1 MNEYILSLK
10 ADKTKF
16 AFKFLLFVW
25 LCSIPFKN
33 AIYQISTV
41 LVLLFFVVHLII
53 NKNYS
58 VLIENFKKTKVL
70 TVFVALILLSM
81 CLANILNPE
90 LLAKKSWHYII
101 SFFYRYVLV
110 FIALAYFYRLKYF
123 DKKVLV
129 DVFLFG
135 LLFVAAIAIFM
146 LILNPDIILNSNAA
160 YNGDYGLKGT
170 FDNRNTM
177 GLAMSLGVVFTLL
190 VLKDNIKI
198 GLFLFSIFGFCMLFS
213 FSRSGWVASFV
224 AYMVFFVFYYKK
236 LNKKLFLTFGI
247 FVLAVILLYLSVDS
261 FQDRVNLLLQGN
273 SSHRTD
279 IWKFG
284 LTQIP
289 NNLFFGH
296 GVSCWRNLNLPAYIA
311 VHTGLHNSTLE
322 ILLFT
327 GIFGL
332 IAWISAVLT
341 VFYQILKD
349 RNYIYLSLLV
359 YFVVIT
365 QFDFSVFDSKELF
378 SAVTIFMFLVYSD
391 KFKAKLCK

>member
-1 MNEYILSLK
+1 MHEYLIGLK
-10 ADKTKF
+10 EDKYKL
-16 AFKFLLFVW
+16 AFNIMLFIW

>member
-1 MNEYILSLK
+1 MHEYLIGLKEDKYKLAFNIIL
-10 ADKTKF
+10 F
-16 AFKFLLFVW
+16 IW

-41 LVLLFFVVHLII
+41 LVLLFFVAHLII

-146 LILNPDIILNSNAA
+146 LILNPDTV
-160 YNGDYGLKGT
+160 YGGLKGT
-170 FDNRNTM
+170 FDNRNAM
-177 GLAMSLGVVFTLL
+177 GLAMSLGVVFTLFI
-190 VLKDNIKI
+190 LKDNIKI
-198 GLFLFSIFGFCMLFS
+198 GLVLLAIFGFCMLFS

-224 AYMVFFVFYYKK
+224 AYMVFYIFYYKK
-236 LNKKLFLTFGI
+236 LDKRFFIIFGI
-247 FVLAVILLYLSVDS
+247 CILAVILLYLSIDI
-261 FQDRVNLLLQGN
+261 FQDRVNSLLKGN
-273 SSHRTD
+273 SSYRTNL
-279 IWKFG
+279 WKFG

-332 IAWISAVLT
+332 VAWISAVLT

-349 RNYIYLSLLV
+349 KNYIYLSLLV

>member
-1 MNEYILSLK
+1 MHEYLIGLKEDKYKLAFNIIL
-10 ADKTKF
+10 F
-16 AFKFLLFVW
+16 IW

-70 TVFVALILLSM
+70 TVFIALILLSM

-110 FIALAYFYRLKYF
+110 FIVLAYFYRLKYF

-129 DVFLFG
+129 NIFLFG

-146 LILNPDIILNSNAA
+146 LILNPDIVLNSNAA
-160 YNGDYGLKGT
+160 YSGDYGLKGT
-170 FDNRNTM
+170 FNHRNAM

-190 VLKDNIKI
+190 VLKYNIKI
-198 GLFLFSIFGFCMLFS
+198 GLFLLAIFGFCMLFS
-213 FSRSGWVASFV
+213 FSRSGWVASFL
-224 AYMVFFVFYYKK
+224 AYIIFIVFYFKE
-236 LNKKLFLTFGI
+236 LNKKFFIAVGMCILVLICLYFG
-247 FVLAVILLYLSVDS
+247 VDS
-261 FQDRVNLLLQGN
+261 LQDRVNLLLQGN

-289 NNLFFGH
+289 SNLFFGH
-296 GVSCWRNLNLPAYIA
+296 GISCWRNLNLPADIA
-311 VHTGLHNSTLE
+311 AHTGLHNSTLE

-332 IAWISAVLT
+332 VAWISAVLT

-349 RNYIYLSLLV
+349 KNYIYLSLLL

-391 KFKAKLCK
+391 KFKAKSCK

>member
-1 MNEYILSLK
+1 MHEYLIGLKEDKYKLAFNIIL
-10 ADKTKF
+10 F
-16 AFKFLLFVW
+16 IW

-41 LVLLFFVVHLII
+41 LVLLFFVAHLII

-146 LILNPDIILNSNAA
+146 LILNPDTV
-160 YNGDYGLKGT
+160 YGGLKGT
-170 FDNRNTM
+170 FDNRNAM
-177 GLAMSLGVVFTLL
+177 GLAMSLGVVFTLFI
-190 VLKDNIKI
+190 LKDNIKI
-198 GLFLFSIFGFCMLFS
+198 GLVLLAIFGFCMLFS

-224 AYMVFFVFYYKK
+224 AYMVFYIFYYKK
-236 LNKKLFLTFGI
+236 LDKRFFIIFGI
-247 FVLAVILLYLSVDS
+247 CILAVILLYLSIDI
-261 FQDRVNLLLQGN
+261 FQDRVNSLLKGN
-273 SSHRTD
+273 SSYRTNL
-279 IWKFG
+279 WKFG

-296 GVSCWRNLNLPAYIA
+296 GVSCWRNLNLPVDIA
-311 VHTGLHNSTLE
+311 AHTGLHNSTLE

-332 IAWISAVLT
+332 ATWISAVLT

-349 RNYIYLSLLV
+349 KNYIYLSLLV

-378 SAVTIFMFLVYSD
+378 GAVTIFMFLVYSD

>member
-1 MNEYILSLK
+1 MHEYLIGLKEDKYKLAFNIIL
-10 ADKTKF
+10 F
-16 AFKFLLFVW
+16 IW

-58 VLIENFKKTKVL
+58 VLIENFKKTKEL

-129 DVFLFG
+129 NIFLFG

-146 LILNPDIILNSNAA
+146 LILNPDII
-160 YNGDYGLKGT
+160 YGGLKGT
-170 FDNRNTM
+170 FDNRNAM
-177 GLAMSLGVVFTLL
+177 GLAMSLGVVFTLFI
-190 VLKDNIKI
+190 LKDNIKI
-198 GLFLFSIFGFCMLFS
+198 GLVLLAIFGFCMLFS

-224 AYMVFFVFYYKK
+224 AYMVFYIFYYKK
-236 LNKKLFLTFGI
+236 LDKRFFIIFGI
-247 FVLAVILLYLSVDS
+247 CILAVILLYLSIDI
-261 FQDRVNLLLQGN
+261 FQDRVNSLLKGN
-273 SSHRTD
+273 SSYRTNL
-279 IWKFG
+279 WKFG

-296 GVSCWRNLNLPAYIA
+296 GVSCWRNLNLPVDIA
-311 VHTGLHNSTLE
+311 AHTGLHNSTLE

-332 IAWISAVLT
+332 VAWISAVLT

-349 RNYIYLSLLV
+349 KNYIYLSLLV

-378 SAVTIFMFLVYSD
+378 SAITIFMFLVYSD
-391 KFKAKLCK
+391 KFKAKPCK

>member
-1 MNEYILSLK
+1 MHEYLIGLKEDKYKLAFNIIL
-10 ADKTKF
+10 F
-16 AFKFLLFVW
+16 IW

-70 TVFVALILLSM
+70 TVFIALILLSM

-129 DVFLFG
+129 NIFLFG

-146 LILNPDIILNSNAA
+146 LILNPDII
-160 YNGDYGLKGT
+160 YGGLKGT
-170 FDNRNTM
+170 FDNRNAM
-177 GLAMSLGVVFTLL
+177 GLAMSLGVVFTLFI
-190 VLKDNIKI
+190 LKDNIKI
-198 GLFLFSIFGFCMLFS
+198 GLVLLAIFGFCMLFS

-224 AYMVFFVFYYKK
+224 AYMVFYIFYYKK
-236 LNKKLFLTFGI
+236 LDKRFFIIFGI
-247 FVLAVILLYLSVDS
+247 CILAVILLYLSIDI
-261 FQDRVNLLLQGN
+261 FQDRVNSLLKGN
-273 SSHRTD
+273 SSYRTNL
-279 IWKFG
+279 WKFG

-296 GVSCWRNLNLPAYIA
+296 GVSCWRNLNLPVDIA
-311 VHTGLHNSTLE
+311 AHTGLHNSTLE

-332 IAWISAVLT
+332 VAWISAVLT

-349 RNYIYLSLLV
+349 KNYIYLSLLV

-378 SAVTIFMFLVYSD
+378 SAITIFMFLVYSD
-391 KFKAKLCK
+391 KFKAKPCK

>member
-1 MNEYILSLK
+1 MHEYLIGLK
-10 ADKTKF
+10 EDKYKL
-16 AFKFLLFVW
+16 AFNIVLFIW

-41 LVLLFFVVHLII
+41 LVLLFFVAHLII

-70 TVFVALILLSM
+70 TVFIALILLSM

-110 FIALAYFYRLKYF
+110 FIALVYFYRLKYF

-146 LILNPDIILNSNAA
+146 LILNPDTV
-160 YNGDYGLKGT
+160 YGGLKGT
-170 FDNRNTM
+170 FDNRNAM
-177 GLAMSLGVVFTLL
+177 GLAMSLGVVFTLFI
-190 VLKDNIKI
+190 LKDNIKI
-198 GLFLFSIFGFCMLFS
+198 GLVLLAIFGFCMLFS

-224 AYMVFFVFYYKK
+224 AYMVFYIFYYKK
-236 LNKKLFLTFGI
+236 LDKRFFIIFGI
-247 FVLAVILLYLSVDS
+247 CILAVILLYLSIDI
-261 FQDRVNLLLQGN
+261 FQDRVNSLLQGN

-332 IAWISAVLT
+332 VAWISAVLT

-349 RNYIYLSLLV
+349 KNYIYLSLLV

>member
-1 MNEYILSLK
+1 MHEYLIGLKEDKYKLAFNIIL
-10 ADKTKF
+10 F
-16 AFKFLLFVW
+16 IW

-70 TVFVALILLSM
+70 TVFIALILLSM

-129 DVFLFG
+129 NIFLFG

-146 LILNPDIILNSNAA
+146 LILNPDII
-160 YNGDYGLKGT
+160 YGGLKGT
-170 FDNRNTM
+170 FDNRNAM
-177 GLAMSLGVVFTLL
+177 GLAMSLGVVFTLFI
-190 VLKDNIKI
+190 LKDNIKI
-198 GLFLFSIFGFCMLFS
+198 GLVLLAIFGFCMLFS

-224 AYMVFFVFYYKK
+224 AYMVFYIFYYKK
-236 LNKKLFLTFGI
+236 LDKRFFIIFGI
-247 FVLAVILLYLSVDS
+247 CILAVILLYLSIDI
-261 FQDRVNLLLQGN
+261 FQDRVNSLLQGN

-296 GVSCWRNLNLPAYIA
+296 GVSCWRNLNLPVDIA
-311 VHTGLHNSTLE
+311 AHTGLHNSTLE

-332 IAWISAVLT
+332 VAWISAILT

-349 RNYIYLSLLV
+349 KNYIYLSLLL

-391 KFKAKLCK
+391 KFKAKSCK

>member
-1 MNEYILSLK
+1 MHEYLIGLKEDKYKLAFNIIL
-10 ADKTKF
+10 F
-16 AFKFLLFVW
+16 IW

-70 TVFVALILLSM
+70 TVFIALILLSM

-101 SFFYRYVLV
+101 AFFYRYVLV

-129 DVFLFG
+129 NVFLFG

-146 LILNPDIILNSNAA
+146 LILNPDTV
-160 YNGDYGLKGT
+160 YGGLKGT
-170 FDNRNTM
+170 FDNRNAM
-177 GLAMSLGVVFTLL
+177 GLAMSLGVVFTLFI
-190 VLKDNIKI
+190 LKDNIKI
-198 GLFLFSIFGFCMLFS
+198 GLVLLTIFGFCMLFS

-224 AYMVFFVFYYKK
+224 AYMVFYIFYYKK
-236 LNKKLFLTFGI
+236 LDKRFFIIFGI
-247 FVLAVILLYLSVDS
+247 CILAVILLYLSIDI
-261 FQDRVNLLLQGN
+261 FQDRVNSLLKGN
-273 SSHRTD
+273 SSYRTNL
-279 IWKFG
+279 WKFG

-296 GVSCWRNLNLPAYIA
+296 GVSCWRNLNLPVDIA
-311 VHTGLHNSTLE
+311 AHTGLHNSTLE

-332 IAWISAVLT
+332 VAWISAVLT

-349 RNYIYLSLLV
+349 KNYICLSLLV

-391 KFKAKLCK
+391 KFKAKPCK

>member
-1 MNEYILSLK
+1 MHEYLIGLKEDKYKLAFNIIL
-10 ADKTKF
+10 F
-16 AFKFLLFVW
+16 IW
-25 LCSIPFKN
+25 LCNIPFKN

-41 LVLLFFVVHLII
+41 LVLLFFVAHLII

-146 LILNPDIILNSNAA
+146 LILNPDTV
-160 YNGDYGLKGT
+160 YGGLKGT
-170 FDNRNTM
+170 FDNRNAM
-177 GLAMSLGVVFTLL
+177 GLAMSLGVVFTLFI
-190 VLKDNIKI
+190 LKDNIKI
-198 GLFLFSIFGFCMLFS
+198 GLVLLAIFGFCMLFS

-224 AYMVFFVFYYKK
+224 AYMVFYIFYYKK
-236 LNKKLFLTFGI
+236 LDKRFFIIFGI
-247 FVLAVILLYLSVDS
+247 CILAVILLYLSIDI
-261 FQDRVNLLLQGN
+261 FQDRVNSLLKGN
-273 SSHRTD
+273 SSYRTNL
-279 IWKFG
+279 WKFG

-332 IAWISAVLT
+332 VAWISAVLT

-349 RNYIYLSLLV
+349 KNYIYLSLLV

>member
-1 MNEYILSLK
+1 MHEYLIGLKEDKYKLAFNIIL
-10 ADKTKF
+10 F
-16 AFKFLLFVW
+16 IW

-70 TVFVALILLSM
+70 TVFIALILLSM

-129 DVFLFG
+129 NIFLFG

-146 LILNPDIILNSNAA
+146 LILNPDII
-160 YNGDYGLKGT
+160 YGGLKGT
-170 FDNRNTM
+170 FDNRNAM
-177 GLAMSLGVVFTLL
+177 GLAMSLGVVFTLFI
-190 VLKDNIKI
+190 LKDNIKI
-198 GLFLFSIFGFCMLFS
+198 GLVLLAIFGFCMLFS

-224 AYMVFFVFYYKK
+224 AYMVFYIFYYKK
-236 LNKKLFLTFGI
+236 LDKRFFIIFGI
-247 FVLAVILLYLSVDS
+247 CILAVILLYLSIDI
-261 FQDRVNLLLQGN
+261 FQDRVNSLLQGN

-296 GVSCWRNLNLPAYIA
+296 GVSCWRNLNLPVDIA
-311 VHTGLHNSTLE
+311 AHTGLHNSTLE

-332 IAWISAVLT
+332 VAWISAVLT

-349 RNYIYLSLLV
+349 KNYIYLSLLL

-391 KFKAKLCK
+391 KFKAKPCK

>member
-1 MNEYILSLK
+1 MHEYLIGLKEDKYKLAFNIIL
-10 ADKTKF
+10 F
-16 AFKFLLFVW
+16 IW

-33 AIYQISTV
+33 AIYQISTI

-110 FIALAYFYRLKYF
+110 FVALAYFYKLRYF

-146 LILNPDIILNSNAA
+146 LILNPDIV
-160 YNGDYGLKGT
+160 YGGLKGT
-170 FDNRNTM
+170 FDNRNAM
-177 GLAMSLGVVFTLL
+177 GLAMSLGVVFTLF
-190 VLKDNIKI
+190 VLKNNIKI
-198 GLFLFSIFGFCMLFS
+198 GLVLLVIFGFCMLFS
-213 FSRSGWVASFV
+213 FSRSGWVAGFL
-224 AYMVFFVFYYKK
+224 AYIIFIVFYFKE
-236 LNKKLFLTFGI
+236 LNKKFFIAVGICILVLICVYFG
-247 FVLAVILLYLSVDS
+247 VDS
-261 FQDRVNLLLQGN
+261 LQDRVNLLLQGN

-279 IWKFG
+279 LWKFG

-296 GVSCWRNLNLPAYIA
+296 GVSCWRNLNLPVDIA

-332 IAWISAVLT
+332 VAWISAVLT

-349 RNYIYLSLLV
+349 KNYIYLSLLL

-391 KFKAKLCK
+391 KFKAKSCK

>member
-1 MNEYILSLK
+1 MHEYLIGLKEDKYKLAFNIIL
-10 ADKTKF
+10 F
-16 AFKFLLFVW
+16 IW

-70 TVFVALILLSM
+70 TVFIALILLSM

-129 DVFLFG
+129 NIFLFG

-146 LILNPDIILNSNAA
+146 LILNPDII
-160 YNGDYGLKGT
+160 YGGLKGT
-170 FDNRNTM
+170 FDNRNAM
-177 GLAMSLGVVFTLL
+177 GLAMSLGVVFTLFI
-190 VLKDNIKI
+190 LKDNIKI
-198 GLFLFSIFGFCMLFS
+198 GLVLLAIFGFCMLFS

-224 AYMVFFVFYYKK
+224 AYMVFYIFYYKK
-236 LNKKLFLTFGI
+236 LDKRFFIIFGI
-247 FVLAVILLYLSVDS
+247 CILAVILLYLSIDI
-261 FQDRVNLLLQGN
+261 FQDRVNSLLQGN

-296 GVSCWRNLNLPAYIA
+296 GVSCWRNLNLPVDIA
-311 VHTGLHNSTLE
+311 AHTGLHNSTLE

-332 IAWISAVLT
+332 VAWISAVLT

-349 RNYIYLSLLV
+349 KNYIYLSLLV

>member
-1 MNEYILSLK
+1 MHEYLIGLKEDKYKLAFNIIL
-10 ADKTKF
+10 F
-16 AFKFLLFVW
+16 IW

-41 LVLLFFVVHLII
+41 LVLLFFVAHLII

-146 LILNPDIILNSNAA
+146 LILNPDTV
-160 YNGDYGLKGT
+160 YGGLKGT
-170 FDNRNTM
+170 FDNRNAM
-177 GLAMSLGVVFTLL
+177 GLAMSLGVVFTLFI
-190 VLKDNIKI
+190 LKDNIKI
-198 GLFLFSIFGFCMLFS
+198 GLVLLAIFGFCMLFS

-224 AYMVFFVFYYKK
+224 AYMVFYIFYYKK
-236 LNKKLFLTFGI
+236 LDKRFFIIFGI
-247 FVLAVILLYLSVDS
+247 CILAVILLYLSIDI
-261 FQDRVNLLLQGN
+261 FQDRVNSLLKGN
-273 SSHRTD
+273 SSYRTNL
-279 IWKFG
+279 WKFG

-296 GVSCWRNLNLPAYIA
+296 GISCWRNLNLPVDIA
-311 VHTGLHNSTLE
+311 AHTGLHNSTLE

-332 IAWISAVLT
+332 VAWISAVLT

-349 RNYIYLSLLV
+349 KNYIYLSLLV

-391 KFKAKLCK
+391 KFKVKPCK

>member
-1 MNEYILSLK
+1 MHEYLIGLKEDKYKLAFNIIL
-10 ADKTKF
+10 F
-16 AFKFLLFVW
+16 IW

-41 LVLLFFVVHLII
+41 LVLLFFVAHLII

-146 LILNPDIILNSNAA
+146 LILNPDTV
-160 YNGDYGLKGT
+160 YGGLKGT
-170 FDNRNTM
+170 FDNRNAM
-177 GLAMSLGVVFTLL
+177 GLAMSLGVVFTLFI
-190 VLKDNIKI
+190 LKDNIKI
-198 GLFLFSIFGFCMLFS
+198 GLVLLAIFGFCMLFS
-213 FSRSGWVASFV
+213 FSRSSWVASFV
-224 AYMVFFVFYYKK
+224 AYMVFYIFYYKK
-236 LNKKLFLTFGI
+236 LDKRFFIIFGI
-247 FVLAVILLYLSVDS
+247 CILAVILLYLSIDI
-261 FQDRVNLLLQGN
+261 FQDRVNSLLKGN
-273 SSHRTD
+273 SSYRTNL
-279 IWKFG
+279 WKFG

-332 IAWISAVLT
+332 VAWISAVLT

-349 RNYIYLSLLV
+349 KNYIYLSLLV

>member
-1 MNEYILSLK
+1 MHEYLIGLKEDKYKLAFNIIL
-10 ADKTKF
+10 F
-16 AFKFLLFVW
+16 IW

-41 LVLLFFVVHLII
+41 LVLLFFVAHLII

-70 TVFVALILLSM
+70 TVFIALILLSM

-110 FIALAYFYRLKYF
+110 FIALVYFYRLKYF

-146 LILNPDIILNSNAA
+146 LILNPDII
-160 YNGDYGLKGT
+160 YGGLKGT
-170 FDNRNTM
+170 FDNRNAM
-177 GLAMSLGVVFTLL
+177 GLAMSLGVVFTLFI
-190 VLKDNIKI
+190 LKDNIKI
-198 GLFLFSIFGFCMLFS
+198 GLVLLAIFGFCMLFS

-224 AYMVFFVFYYKK
+224 AYMVFYIFYYKK
-236 LNKKLFLTFGI
+236 LDKRFFIIFGI
-247 FVLAVILLYLSVDS
+247 CILAVILLYLSIDI
-261 FQDRVNLLLQGN
+261 FQDRVNSLLQGN

-296 GVSCWRNLNLPAYIA
+296 GVSCWRNLNLPVDIA
-311 VHTGLHNSTLE
+311 AHTGLHNSTLE

-332 IAWISAVLT
+332 VAWISAVLT

-349 RNYIYLSLLV
+349 KNYIYLSLLV

-391 KFKAKLCK
+391 KFKAKSCK

>member
-1 MNEYILSLK
+1 MHEYLIGLKEDKYKLAFNIIL
-10 ADKTKF
+10 F
-16 AFKFLLFVW
+16 IW

-70 TVFVALILLSM
+70 TVFIALILLSM

-129 DVFLFG
+129 NIFLFG

-146 LILNPDIILNSNAA
+146 LILNPDII
-160 YNGDYGLKGT
+160 YGGLKGT
-170 FDNRNTM
+170 FDNRNAM
-177 GLAMSLGVVFTLL
+177 GLAMSLGVVFTLFI
-190 VLKDNIKI
+190 LKDNIKI
-198 GLFLFSIFGFCMLFS
+198 GLVLLAIFGFCMLFS

-224 AYMVFFVFYYKK
+224 AYMVFYIFYYKK
-236 LNKKLFLTFGI
+236 LDKRFFIIFGI
-247 FVLAVILLYLSVDS
+247 CILAVILLYLSIDI
-261 FQDRVNLLLQGN
+261 FQDRVNSLLQGN

-296 GVSCWRNLNLPAYIA
+296 GVSCWRNLNLPVDIA
-311 VHTGLHNSTLE
+311 AHTGLHNSTLE

-332 IAWISAVLT
+332 VAWISAVLT

-349 RNYIYLSLLV
+349 KNYIYLSLLL

-391 KFKAKLCK
+391 KFKAKSCK

>member
-1 MNEYILSLK
+1 MHEYLIGLKEDKYKLAFNIIL
-10 ADKTKF
+10 F
-16 AFKFLLFVW
+16 IW

-70 TVFVALILLSM
+70 TVFIALILLSM

-129 DVFLFG
+129 NIFLFG

-146 LILNPDIILNSNAA
+146 LILNPDII
-160 YNGDYGLKGT
+160 YGGLKGT
-170 FDNRNTM
+170 FDNRNAM
-177 GLAMSLGVVFTLL
+177 GLAMSLGVVFTLFI
-190 VLKDNIKI
+190 LKDNIKI
-198 GLFLFSIFGFCMLFS
+198 GLVLLAIFGFCMLFS

-224 AYMVFFVFYYKK
+224 AYMVFYIFYYKK
-236 LNKKLFLTFGI
+236 LDKRFFIIFGI
-247 FVLAVILLYLSVDS
+247 CILAVILLYLSIDI
-261 FQDRVNLLLQGN
+261 FQDRVNSLLQGN

-296 GVSCWRNLNLPAYIA
+296 GVSCWRNLNLPVDIA

-332 IAWISAVLT
+332 VAWISAVLT

-349 RNYIYLSLLV
+349 KNYIYLSLLL

-391 KFKAKLCK
+391 KFKAKSCK

>member
-1 MNEYILSLK
+1 MHEYLIGLKEDKYKLAFNIIL
-10 ADKTKF
+10 F
-16 AFKFLLFVW
+16 IW

-33 AIYQISTV
+33 AIYQISTI

-146 LILNPDIILNSNAA
+146 LILNPDTV
-160 YNGDYGLKGT
+160 YGGLKGT
-170 FDNRNTM
+170 FDNRNAM
-177 GLAMSLGVVFTLL
+177 GLAMSLGVVFTLF
-190 VLKDNIKI
+190 VLKNNIKI
-198 GLFLFSIFGFCMLFS
+198 GLVLLVIFGFCMLFS
-213 FSRSGWVASFV
+213 FSRSGWVAGFL
-224 AYMVFFVFYYKK
+224 AYIIFIVFYFKE
-236 LNKKLFLTFGI
+236 LNKKFFIAVGICILVLICVYFG
-247 FVLAVILLYLSVDS
+247 VDS
-261 FQDRVNLLLQGN
+261 LQDRVNLLLQGN

-279 IWKFG
+279 LWKFG

-296 GVSCWRNLNLPAYIA
+296 GVSCWRNLNLPVDIA

-332 IAWISAVLT
+332 VAWISAVLT

-349 RNYIYLSLLV
+349 KNYIYLSLLL

-391 KFKAKLCK
+391 KFKAKSCK

>member
-1 MNEYILSLK
+1 MHEYLIGLKEDKYKLAFNIIL
-10 ADKTKF
+10 F
-16 AFKFLLFVW
+16 IW

-53 NKNYS
+53 NKNHS

-70 TVFVALILLSM
+70 TVFVVLILLSM

-110 FIALAYFYRLKYF
+110 FIVLAYFYRLKYF
-123 DKKVLV
+123 DRKVLV
-129 DVFLFG
+129 NIFLFG

-146 LILNPDIILNSNAA
+146 LILNPDIV
-160 YNGDYGLKGT
+160 YGGLKGT
-170 FDNRNTM
+170 FDNRNAM
-177 GLAMSLGVVFTLL
+177 GLAMSLGVVFTLFI
-190 VLKDNIKI
+190 LKDNIKL
-198 GLFLFSIFGFCMLFS
+198 GLVLLTIFGFCMLFS

-224 AYMVFFVFYYKK
+224 AYMVFCISYYKK
-236 LNKKLFLTFGI
+236 LDKRFFIIFGI
-247 FVLAVILLYLSVDS
+247 CILAVILLYFSIDI
-261 FQDRVNLLLQGN
+261 FQDRVNSLLKGN
-273 SSHRTD
+273 SSYRTNL
-279 IWKFG
+279 WKFG

-289 NNLFFGH
+289 SNLFFGH
-296 GVSCWRNLNLPAYIA
+296 GISCWRNLNLPADIA
-311 VHTGLHNSTLE
+311 AHTGLHNSTLE

-332 IAWISAVLT
+332 VAWISAVLS

-349 RNYIYLSLLV
+349 KNYIYLSLLL

-391 KFKAKLCK
+391 KFKAKSCK

>member
-1 MNEYILSLK
+1 MHEYLIGLKEDKYKLAFNIIL
-10 ADKTKF
+10 F
-16 AFKFLLFVW
+16 IW

-70 TVFVALILLSM
+70 AVFVALILLSM

-146 LILNPDIILNSNAA
+146 LILNPDTV
-160 YNGDYGLKGT
+160 YGGLKGT
-170 FDNRNTM
+170 FDNRNAM
-177 GLAMSLGVVFTLL
+177 GLAMSLGVVFTLFI
-190 VLKDNIKI
+190 LKDNIKI
-198 GLFLFSIFGFCMLFS
+198 GLVLLAIFGFCMLFS

-224 AYMVFFVFYYKK
+224 AYMVFYIFYYKK
-236 LNKKLFLTFGI
+236 LDKRFFIIFGI
-247 FVLAVILLYLSVDS
+247 CILAVILLYLSIDI
-261 FQDRVNLLLQGN
+261 FQDRVNSLLKGN
-273 SSHRTD
+273 SSYRTNL
-279 IWKFG
+279 WKFG

-332 IAWISAVLT
+332 VAWISAVLT

-349 RNYIYLSLLV
+349 KNYIYLSLLV

>member
-1 MNEYILSLK
+1 MHEYLIGLKEDKYKLAFNIIL
-10 ADKTKF
+10 F
-16 AFKFLLFVW
+16 IW

-41 LVLLFFVVHLII
+41 LVLLFFVAHLII

-146 LILNPDIILNSNAA
+146 LILNPDTV
-160 YNGDYGLKGT
+160 YGGLEGT
-170 FDNRNTM
+170 FDNRNAM
-177 GLAMSLGVVFTLL
+177 GLAMSLGVVFTLFI
-190 VLKDNIKI
+190 LKDNIKI
-198 GLFLFSIFGFCMLFS
+198 GLVLLAIFGFCMLFS

-224 AYMVFFVFYYKK
+224 AYMVFYIFYYKK
-236 LNKKLFLTFGI
+236 LDKRFFIIFGI
-247 FVLAVILLYLSVDS
+247 CILAVILLYLSIDI
-261 FQDRVNLLLQGN
+261 FQDRVNSLLKGN
-273 SSHRTD
+273 SSYRTNL
-279 IWKFG
+279 WKFG

-332 IAWISAVLT
+332 VAWISAVLT

-349 RNYIYLSLLV
+349 KNYIYLSLLV